1 VLNALYLRPE
11 ACDLEEYMSI
21 SEERLRILKLI
32 ESGQVSAEEGG
43 QLIEALA
50 ANQERDR
57 PRGAVQPRVL
67 RVRVTDVSSR
77 RQKINITIPVSLVG
91 IGLKLGAKLARR
103 MESANADQIM
113 RAIEG
118 GSLGRIFEMQDLDEG
133 ERVEI
138 FVE

>member
-1 VLNALYLRPE
+1 
-11 ACDLEEYMSI
+11 MSI

-57 PRGAVQPRVL
+57 PRAAAQPRVL

-77 RQKINITIPVSLVG
+77 RQKINVTIPVSLVG

>member
-1 VLNALYLRPE
+1 
-11 ACDLEEYMSI
+11 MSI

-50 ANQERDR
+50 ENQERDR

-77 RQKINITIPVSLVG
+77 RQKINVTIPVSLVG

-113 RAIEG
+113 RAIED

>member
-1 VLNALYLRPE
+1 
-11 ACDLEEYMSI
+11 MSI

-77 RQKINITIPVSLVG
+77 RQKINVTIPVSLVG
-91 IGLKLGAKLARR
+91 IGLKLGAKLVRR
-103 MESANADQIM
+103 MKSANADQIM

>member
-1 VLNALYLRPE
+1 
-11 ACDLEEYMSI
+11 MSI

-57 PRGAVQPRVL
+57 PRGAAQPRVL
-67 RVRVTDVSSR
+67 RVRVTDVGSR
-77 RQKINITIPVSLVG
+77 RQKINVTIPVSLVG

-103 MESANADQIM
+103 IESANADQIM
-113 RAIEG
+113 HAIEG
-118 GSLGRIFEMQDLDEG
+118 GTLGRIFEMQDLDEG

>member
-1 VLNALYLRPE
+1 
-11 ACDLEEYMSI
+11 MSI

-50 ANQERDR
+50 ENQERDR

-77 RQKINITIPVSLVG
+77 RQKINVTIPVSLVG

-113 RAIEG
+113 RAIES

>member
-1 VLNALYLRPE
+1 
-11 ACDLEEYMSI
+11 MSI

-50 ANQERDR
+50 ENQERDR
-57 PRGAVQPRVL
+57 PRGAAQPRVL

-77 RQKINITIPVSLVG
+77 RQKINVTIPVSLVG

-103 MESANADQIM
+103 MESANTDQIM

>member
-1 VLNALYLRPE
+1 
-11 ACDLEEYMSI
+11 MSI

-50 ANQERDR
+50 ENQERDR

-77 RQKINITIPVSLVG
+77 RQKINVTIPVSLVG
-91 IGLKLGAKLARR
+91 IGLKLGAKLVRR

-118 GSLGRIFEMQDLDEG
+118 GSLGRIFEIQDLDEG

>member
-1 VLNALYLRPE
+1 
-11 ACDLEEYMSI
+11 MSI

-50 ANQERDR
+50 ENQERDR
-57 PRGAVQPRVL
+57 PRGPVQPRVL

-77 RQKINITIPVSLVG
+77 RQKINVTIPVSLVG
-91 IGLKLGAKLARR
+91 IGLKLGAKLVRR

>member
-1 VLNALYLRPE
+1 
-11 ACDLEEYMSI
+11 MSI

-57 PRGAVQPRVL
+57 PRAPVQPRVL

-77 RQKINITIPVSLVG
+77 RQKINVTIPVSLVG

-103 MESANADQIM
+103 MENANTDQIM
-113 RAIEG
+113 RAIEA
-118 GSLGRIFEMQDLDEG
+118 GSLGRIFEVQDLDEG

>member
-1 VLNALYLRPE
+1 
-11 ACDLEEYMSI
+11 MSI

-32 ESGQVSAEEGG
+32 ESGQVSAEEGS
-43 QLIEALA
+43 QL
-50 ANQERDR
+50 
-57 PRGAVQPRVL
+57 GAVQPRVL
-67 RVRVTDVSSR
+67 RVRVTDVGSR
-77 RQKINITIPVSLVG
+77 RQKINVTIPVSLVG

-103 MESANADQIM
+103 IESANADQIM

-118 GSLGRIFEMQDLDEG
+118 GTLGRIFEMQDLDEG

>member
-1 VLNALYLRPE
+1 
-11 ACDLEEYMSI
+11 MSI

-32 ESGQVSAEEGG
+32 ESGQVSAEEGS

-77 RQKINITIPVSLVG
+77 RQKINVTIPVSLVG
-91 IGLKLGAKLARR
+91 IGLKLGAKLVRR

>member
-1 VLNALYLRPE
+1 
-11 ACDLEEYMSI
+11 MSI

-50 ANQERDR
+50 ENQERDR
-57 PRGAVQPRVL
+57 PRGTMQPRVL

-77 RQKINITIPVSLVG
+77 RQKINVTIPVSLVG
-91 IGLKLGAKLARR
+91 IGLKLGAKLVRR
-103 MESANADQIM
+103 METANADQIM